1 MYTYPTFGRSGYSA
15 ICSNKGFVSYT
26 STSSGS
32 NVRANSAIYLAALNP
47 I

>member
-15 ICSNKGFVSYT
+15 ICSNKGLVSNT

-32 NVRANSAIYLAALNP
+32 SERANSAM
-47 I
+47 